1 MIGARR
7 LLAELD
13 ELLKLDQAI
22 RILVGR
28 RGSEEKKIR
37 RGRNA
42 QMIPILRDGLVTK
55 RIGSRLDRLASIV
68 RGISTVDDHTDE
80 GTVGESG
87 VGSARA
93 PGRLGQYFSQ
103 PKLAKGAGVAH
114 NSNSLGLENTAH

>member
-1 MIGARR
+1 MVGARR

-55 RIGSRLDRLASIV
+55 RIGSRLDRLAGDV
-68 RGISTVDDHTDE
+68 RPRAHPKGVDLRD
-80 GTVGESG
+80 
-87 VGSARA
+87 R
-93 PGRLGQYFSQ
+93 P
-103 PKLAKGAGVAH
+103 
-114 NSNSLGLENTAH
+114 LGLDRPRPRIDCPLPRHPNLRPLRPSALRIGRRVEVT